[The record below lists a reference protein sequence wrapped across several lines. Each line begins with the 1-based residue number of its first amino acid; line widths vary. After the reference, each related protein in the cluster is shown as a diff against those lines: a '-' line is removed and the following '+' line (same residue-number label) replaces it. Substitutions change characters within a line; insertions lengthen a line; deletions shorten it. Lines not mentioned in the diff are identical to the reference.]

1 MSDSTLPPEPDEPP
15 VTPPP
20 PEQPPAPIYTAPTAN
35 PAAPAANTPNYG
47 AAQTPSPQPL
57 NQQPPAPQNPYG
69 APQAPAPQTPY
80 GPPQP
85 PAPQN
90 PYGAP
95 PPGAPQNPYGAPPP
109 GAPEGRTNV
118 LAIVSLVLG
127 IVSYFTGFFLAIG
140 AIITGHIALSQIKK
154 TGGKGRG
161 MALGGLILG
170 YVGIV
175 VGILVTILVIVLII
189 AAGATTAANDKAL
202 NDYLNSMTAIPQPS
216 DTGFDVPTV
225 PTGDLS
231 FGAGQELYPTDTATF
246 AETFALDPAW
256 TVKTPDTGGG
266 NWSYTSNDG
275 QCTLKFYQ
283 GALGDSVDIAS
294 GDDLATTDSFLTY
307 VDNATAADEAQYAD
321 SDGIAYQYVGSSDE
335 VATRTLTGTD
345 NDGTNW
351 ITSARAFTQ
360 LKQGMYFDLTCQPA
374 ADLTKVY
381 TSVLAETSIVVD

>member
-1 MSDSTLPPEPDEPP
+1 M
-15 VTPPP
+15 
-20 PEQPPAPIYTAPTAN
+20 
-35 PAAPAANTPNYG
+35 
-47 AAQTPSPQPL
+47 
-57 NQQPPAPQNPYG
+57 
-69 APQAPAPQTPY
+69 
-80 GPPQP
+80 
-85 PAPQN
+85 
-90 PYGAP
+90 
-95 PPGAPQNPYGAPPP
+95 
-109 GAPEGRTNV
+109 
-118 LAIVSLVLG
+118 LAIVSLILG

-170 YVGIV
+170 YVSIV
-175 VGILVTILVIVLII
+175 VGIIVTILVIVLII
-189 AAGATTAANDKAL
+189 AAGATTAANEKAL

-216 DTGFDVPTV
+216 DTDFDVPTA

-231 FGAGQELYPTDTATF
+231 FGAGQEIFPTDTATF
-246 AETFALDPAW
+246 AETFSLDPAW

-283 GALGDSVDIAS
+283 GALGDSVDIAD
-294 GDDLATTDSFLTY
+294 GDDLKTTDNFLTY

-321 SDGIAYQYVGSSDE
+321 SDSIAYQYIGSSDQ

-360 LKQGMYFDLTCQPA
+360 LEQGMYFDLTCQPA
-374 ADLTKVY
+374 TDLTKVY
-381 TSVLAETSIVVD
+381 KSVLAETSIVVD